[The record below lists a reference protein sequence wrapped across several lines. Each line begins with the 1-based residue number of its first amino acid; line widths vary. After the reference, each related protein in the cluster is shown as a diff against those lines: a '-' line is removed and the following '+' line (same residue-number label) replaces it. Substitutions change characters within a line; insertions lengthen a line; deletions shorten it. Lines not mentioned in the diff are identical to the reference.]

1 MNPEVAIPAMAAFM
15 AVSIWKMM
23 IQHGVLYPF
32 VSFTQGDIQYEKWWF
47 TKQPKKNL
55 CDLS

>member
-47 TKQPKKNL
+47 TKQPKKTFVT
-55 CDLS
+55 

>member
-1 MNPEVAIPAMAAFM
+1 MAAFM

-47 TKQPKKNL
+47 TYQHRGLNSQKKPL
-55 CDLS
+55 